1 MDQQALIKLG
11 MACAIAYGVFH
22 FAKNS
27 AVKGAALGVLG
38 TIVAKQIPFVQ
49 EALA

>member
-1 MDQQALIKLG
+1 MDQAALMKLG
-11 MACAIAYGVFH
+11 VACAIAYGVFH

-38 TIVAKQIPFVQ
+38 TIVAKQVPYVR